1 MNMELKLM
9 VEEQDGLREASHMI
23 MNLEETHMI
32 MRENMNRKLDNYLD
46 PLVEVPSPEKYY

>member
-1 MNMELKLM
+1 
-9 VEEQDGLREASHMI
+9 MI

-46 PLVEVPSPEKYY
+46 PLVEVP